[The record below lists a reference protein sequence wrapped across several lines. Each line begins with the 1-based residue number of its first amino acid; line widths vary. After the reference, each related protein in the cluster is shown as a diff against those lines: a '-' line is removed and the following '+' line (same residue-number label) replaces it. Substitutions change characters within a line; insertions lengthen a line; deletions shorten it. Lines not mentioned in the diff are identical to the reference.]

1 MTTGTVVMLTSN
13 VHLLDAPGNV
23 LIAANASG
31 LTRDSV
37 VNVSQICAMYRKSL
51 AETRSTPSL
60 KTGTP
65 RERCTRLSRK
75 VSLPFCSFLQCLPQP
90 QLLQHLQRRALV
102 LRQRDIADVPN
113 VLPPFGRRVKR
124 TRG

>member
-37 VNVSQICAMYRKSL
+37 VNVSQICAMYRK
-51 AETRSTPSL
+51 AWRRR
-60 KTGTP
+60 GA
-65 RERCTRLSRK
+65 
-75 VSLPFCSFLQCLPQP
+75 
-90 QLLQHLQRRALV
+90 LLH
-102 LRQRDIADVPN
+102 
-113 VLPPFGRRVKR
+113 
-124 TRG
+124 